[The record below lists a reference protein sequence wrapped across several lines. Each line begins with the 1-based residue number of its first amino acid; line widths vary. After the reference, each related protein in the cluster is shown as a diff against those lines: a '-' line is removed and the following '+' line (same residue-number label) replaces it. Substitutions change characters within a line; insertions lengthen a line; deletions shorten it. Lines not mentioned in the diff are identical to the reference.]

1 MPGYPTRSS
10 VSACRSPSKPAG
22 KKGTLMMDKDRT
34 IEEILD
40 IELAMFLSVNSEQT
54 SGCQDHPESFKLH
67 RRVQFSVWSFDT
79 LASYLEDLRRAEASG
94 KNLMRQKYAR
104 MQGLIPQAHAN
115 PLIDAIVRIK
125 TGWQE
130 EMFRKYP
137 ALMRGAR
144 PLTDAEEDAAMTSF
158 ETYARG
164 ELETYSDR
172 TLELLHADM
181 VAKLAR
187 RINVSEE
194 VYEFLA
200 QESGYASLQ
209 EAERKLG
216 KRRGTPRPA

>member
-1 MPGYPTRSS
+1 
-10 VSACRSPSKPAG
+10 
-22 KKGTLMMDKDRT
+22 MMDKNRT

-104 MQGLIPQAHAN
+104 MQGLIPQENTN

-125 TGWQE
+125 IDWQE

-144 PLTDAEEDAAMTSF
+144 PLTDADEDAAMTSF

-172 TLELLHADM
+172 TLERLHADM
-181 VAKLAR
+181 VAKLER
-187 RINVSEE
+187 GINVSED
-194 VYEFLA
+194 VYEFLVK
-200 QESGYASLQ
+200 ESGYASLQ
-209 EAERKLG
+209 EAELKLG
-216 KRRGTPRPA
+216 ERRGKARPA

>member
-1 MPGYPTRSS
+1 
-10 VSACRSPSKPAG
+10 
-22 KKGTLMMDKDRT
+22 MMEKNRT
-34 IEEILD
+34 IEKILD

-67 RRVQFSVWSFDT
+67 RRAQFSVWSVDT
-79 LASYLEDLRRAEASG
+79 LESYLEDLRRAEGSG

-104 MQGLIPQAHAN
+104 MQGLIPQAHAT

-130 EMFRKYP
+130 EMFQKYP

-209 EAERKLG
+209 EAERRLG
-216 KRRGTPRPA
+216 KRRGTSRPA

>member
-1 MPGYPTRSS
+1 
-10 VSACRSPSKPAG
+10 
-22 KKGTLMMDKDRT
+22 MMENDPT
-34 IEEILD
+34 IEEILA

-79 LASYLEDLRRAEASG
+79 LASYLEDLRRAQGSG

-104 MQGLIPQAHAN
+104 MQGLIPQENTN
-115 PLIDAIVRIK
+115 PLIEAIIRIK
-125 TGWQE
+125 IGWQA

-144 PLTDAEEDAAMTSF
+144 PLTDAEEGAAMTSF

-172 TLELLHADM
+172 TLELLHADL
-181 VAKLAR
+181 VAKRAR
-187 RINVSEE
+187 GINVSED
-194 VYEFLA
+194 VYDLLA
-200 QESGYASLQ
+200 KESGYASLQ
-209 EAERKLG
+209 EAERRLG
-216 KRRGTPRPA
+216 EQRGGARPA

>member
-1 MPGYPTRSS
+1 
-10 VSACRSPSKPAG
+10 
-22 KKGTLMMDKDRT
+22 MMEKDRT
-34 IEEILD
+34 IAKILD

-54 SGCQDHPESFKLH
+54 SGCQNHPESFKLH
-67 RRVQFSVWSFDT
+67 RRAQFSVWSFDT
-79 LASYLEDLRRAEASG
+79 LESYLKDLRRAEDSG

-104 MQGLIPQAHAN
+104 MQGLIPQEHTN
-115 PLIDAIVRIK
+115 PRIDAIVHIK
-125 TGWQE
+125 IGWQE

-144 PLTDAEEDAAMTSF
+144 PLTDAEEGARMTSF

-181 VAKLAR
+181 VAKRAR
-187 RINVSEE
+187 GINVSEE

-200 QESGYASLQ
+200 QESGYASLP

-216 KRRGTPRPA
+216 EQRAGARPA